1 MKISKEE
8 LRKAL
13 IEVREEELDSILKV
27 CEDKDLEKKIE
38 TSRTRMDIDKI
49 HRQAQKQKKQSFGRW
64 PKVAAAMLV
73 VVLVGATSV
82 YAIEKVR
89 QAAVEWDVNIGENED
104 DFHFQADN
112 PANTASPKEVKE
124 APGKIERRYHLSYV
138 PEGFREEGE
147 DLQTEYYRIQYKRK
161 EEIIYFKQMTKTEK
175 TMADLELTDQEAID
189 IHGYKGQMGNRDG
202 EKILRFATGQY
213 VFWLSTKVAV
223 TWDEMVRMAESISEM
238 APDSIEVYYEPT
250 YIPKGYE
257 MWEEGYLKESW
268 VYNMYYLKNKK
279 QYIIFTQDL
288 LEGTISID
296 SENVER
302 KEVEINGWKGQMNYK
317 KNKKTIIW
325 ATNEYAFVLAHV
337 GNISEEELLK
347 VARSVSMIE
356 KK

>member
-1 MKISKEE
+1 MKISKGE

-13 IEVREEELDSILKV
+13 IEVREEELDSILKT
-27 CEDKDLEKKIE
+27 CEDKELEQKIE
-38 TSRTRMDIDKI
+38 MSRKRMDIDKI
-49 HRQAQKQKKQSFGRW
+49 HKQAQKQKKQSFGRW
-64 PKVAAAMLV
+64 PKVAAAMLALA
-73 VVLVGATSV
+73 LVGATSA

-89 QAAVEWDVNIGENED
+89 QATVEWDANIGKNED

-112 PANTASPKEVKE
+112 PTNTASPKEVKE
-124 APGKIERRYHLSYV
+124 APGKIERRYHLSYA

-147 DLQTEYYRIQYKRK
+147 DLQDEYYLIQYKRK

-213 VFWLSTKVAV
+213 VFWLSTKAAV

-268 VYNMYYLKNKK
+268 IYSMCFLKNKK
-279 QYIIFTQDL
+279 QYITFTQGL
-288 LEGTISID
+288 LGGTISID
-296 SENVER
+296 SENAKR

-317 KNKKTIIW
+317 KNKQTLIW
-325 ATNEYAFVLAHV
+325 ATNEYSFVIAHV
-337 GNISEEELLK
+337 GSISEEELLK

-356 KK
+356 